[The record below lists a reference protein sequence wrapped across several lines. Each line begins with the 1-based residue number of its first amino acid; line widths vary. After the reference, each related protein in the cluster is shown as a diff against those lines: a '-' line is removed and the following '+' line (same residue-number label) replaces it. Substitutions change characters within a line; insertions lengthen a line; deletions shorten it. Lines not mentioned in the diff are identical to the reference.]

1 MGFSQVKKR
10 TVQWLIGGLVL
21 SLVLGLGFALG
32 RISLSDKGDTHA
44 ETQMDKKILFWT
56 CAMHPEVN
64 RSKPGICPKCPMKL
78 IAVYQ
83 ETDDLGP
90 TELRLSER
98 ARKLAEVETA
108 VVERRFVTAQIR
120 MVGKVAF
127 DETRLSDITAWVPG
141 RLDRMFVN
149 YTGVPVKKGDHLFE
163 LYSPQL
169 LTTQQELIQALKTVA
184 QTKESAVSGIRETAE
199 LTVKAVRE
207 RLRLWGLTPE
217 QIANIE
223 KSGKPTDHITIY
235 AKTGGI
241 VIHKHQREGAEVP
254 RGARIYTI
262 ADLSSV
268 WVMLDAY
275 ESDLAWLKYGQKI
288 EFETEAYPG
297 QKFKGTIAFIDPF
310 LNPRT
315 RTAKI
320 RVNVDNSDGKLLPD
334 MFVRAV
340 VFARMTQTGEVL
352 DVNLAGKW
360 ISPMH
365 PEIIKDAP
373 GLCDICQMKLVPA
386 EELGYVT
393 HVADPNAAPL
403 VIPASA
409 PLITGKRAVVYVA
422 IPGQKGRYEGRE
434 VVLGSRAGDYY
445 VVRSGLD
452 EGERVVT
459 RGAFKIDSA
468 LQIMAKPSMMN
479 PQGGPK
485 AESGHQHH
493 H

>member
-1 MGFSQVKKR
+1 MGYPQLKKR
-10 TVQWLIGGLVL
+10 AVQWLIGGLAL
-21 SLVLGLGFALG
+21 SLALGLGVVLG
-32 RISLSDKGDTHA
+32 RFSLPDKGDTNA
-44 ETQMDKKILFWT
+44 EAQKVKKILFWS
-56 CAMHPEVN
+56 CSMHSEVN
-64 RSKPGICPKCPMKL
+64 LPKSGICPKCPMQL
-78 IAVYQ
+78 TEVY
-83 ETDDLGP
+83 EGSEDLGP
-90 TELRLSER
+90 RELHLSER

-108 VVERRFVTAQIR
+108 PVERRFVTAEIR
-120 MVGKVAF
+120 MVGKVAI

-163 LYSPQL
+163 LYSPDL

-184 QTKESAVSGIRETAE
+184 QTKGSAVSGIRETAE
-199 LTVKAVRE
+199 LTVKAVRK

-223 KSGKPTDHITIY
+223 KSGQATDHITIY
-235 AKTGGI
+235 AKTEGI
-241 VIHKHQREGAEVP
+241 VVQKHQLEGAEVS

-262 ADLSSV
+262 ADLSRV
-268 WVMLDAY
+268 WVKLDAY

-288 EFETEAYPG
+288 EFETEADPG
-297 QKFKGTIAFIDPF
+297 RKFKGTIAFIDKV

-340 VFARMTQTGEVL
+340 VYSRMTQTGEVL

-386 EELGYVT
+386 EELYRT
-393 HVADPNAAPL
+393 SIDDPNAAPL
-403 VIPASA
+403 VIPATA

-422 IPGQKGRYEGRE
+422 IPGKQGHYEGRE
-434 VVLGSRAGDYY
+434 VVLGKRAGDYY
-445 VVRSGLD
+445 LVRSGLD
-452 EGERVVT
+452 EGEMVVT
-459 RGAFKIDSA
+459 RGAFRLDSA
-468 LQIMAKPSMMN
+468 LQIMAKSETVIYSAN
-479 PQGGPK
+479 TN
-485 AESGHQHH
+485 SI
-493 H
+493 

>member
-1 MGFSQVKKR
+1 M
-10 TVQWLIGGLVL
+10 
-21 SLVLGLGFALG
+21 
-32 RISLSDKGDTHA
+32 
-44 ETQMDKKILFWT
+44 
-56 CAMHPEVN
+56 
-64 RSKPGICPKCPMKL
+64 
-78 IAVYQ
+78 
-83 ETDDLGP
+83 
-90 TELRLSER
+90 
-98 ARKLAEVETA
+98 
-108 VVERRFVTAQIR
+108 
-120 MVGKVAF
+120 
-127 DETRLSDITAWVPG
+127 
-141 RLDRMFVN
+141 
-149 YTGVPVKKGDHLFE
+149 
-163 LYSPQL
+163 
-169 LTTQQELIQALKTVA
+169 
-184 QTKESAVSGIRETAE
+184 
-199 LTVKAVRE
+199 
-207 RLRLWGLTPE
+207 
-217 QIANIE
+217 AN
-223 KSGKPTDHITIY
+223 P
-235 AKTGGI
+235 
-241 VIHKHQREGAEVP
+241 
-254 RGARIYTI
+254 
-262 ADLSSV
+262 
-268 WVMLDAY
+268 
-275 ESDLAWLKYGQKI
+275 
-288 EFETEAYPG
+288 
-297 QKFKGTIAFIDPF
+297 
-310 LNPRT
+310 
-315 RTAKI
+315 
-320 RVNVDNSDGKLLPD
+320 DGKLLPD

-340 VFARMTQTGEVL
+340 VYARMTQTGEVL

-386 EELGYVT
+386 EELVGYMT
-393 HVADPNAAPL
+393 ATDDPNAAPL